1 MRMTDD
7 GIQRLIKSEGVR
19 YQVYDDR
26 GGAIIAAY
34 ENARGYPT
42 IGIGHLI
49 RDNEREYFSQ
59 FLGGRSKMTHE
70 QVTDLLRQDLPKYED
85 PVAKR
90 IEKPVTDEMFDA
102 LVSLAFNTGP
112 NSRSVKSAIEAIN
125 NEDYQ
130 AASDAIRSG
139 PQSSKGVKMAGLVK
153 RRNEE
158 ADWFLSGGL
167 PTGIRLFG
175 TQVRALPILL
185 GTSIGLLGL
194 ALYIRMAEPEWAAFL
209 TRKR

>member
-1 MRMTDD
+1 M
-7 GIQRLIKSEGVR
+7 IL
-19 YQVYDDR
+19 
-26 GGAIIAAY
+26 
-34 ENARGYPT
+34 
-42 IGIGHLI
+42 
-49 RDNEREYFSQ
+49 
-59 FLGGRSKMTHE
+59 
-70 QVTDLLRQDLPKYED
+70 
-85 PVAKR
+85 
-90 IEKPVTDEMFDA
+90 A
-102 LVSLAFNTGP
+102 L
-112 NSRSVKSAIEAIN
+112 EAIN